1 MTVRAKSLVTLSLTA
16 SLVSCATLPVFA
28 SDNKT
33 DDEKV
38 TIRVAWWGNQ
48 TRNDLTVK
56 ALDLYTPS
64 SIQMLHL
71 RLNHLVGTD
80 ISISCQR
87 KLQQDLYQIFT
98 SRIMVKSV
106 LIMIKI

>member
-38 TIRVAWWGNQ
+38 TIRVAWWA
-48 TRNDLTVK
+48 TKHEMT
-56 ALDLYTPS
+56 
-64 SIQMLHL
+64 
-71 RLNHLVGTD
+71 
-80 ISISCQR
+80 
-87 KLQQDLYQIFT
+87 
-98 SRIMVKSV
+98 
-106 LIMIKI
+106 